1 MQFAFLVCTLAA
13 ADTSVQE
20 PLPPFDTDPYLQDM
34 THYAGSCDVVD
45 GELVCFQRPAAAGA
59 LRVACVGD
67 SITAVGHTSSVAHH
81 YPNQL
86 QDILDA
92 NHGNGTY
99 SVTNLGICGASLQKN
114 SPSPWWN
121 TGAYKTLV
129 ANRWDIV
136 LVMLGTND
144 AHPQAWPDENHEK
157 CDNATLETLS
167 QCNYAN
173 DYGALLDVI
182 KTVGPD
188 ASTPPEVHIMIPTP
202 EMQTDGEYPMIIN
215 TVLPHLIPLIG
226 EENKGIVSSVID
238 VYTGMGG
245 VVDWQK
251 EMPPKCVLNSPWP
264 PCKWYCD
271 MQSCDQTHCNDV
283 GCAKLAQVVY
293 DGKGTWGL
301 ADVQV

>member
-1 MQFAFLVCTLAA
+1 MLFASLICLAA
-13 ADTSVQE
+13 AEASVQE
-20 PLPPFDTDPYLQDM
+20 PINTDPYLQDL
-34 THYAGSCDVVD
+34 THHSGSCDVVD
-45 GELVCFQRPAAAGA
+45 GELVCFQKPAAEGA

-92 NHGNGTY
+92 THGNGTY
-99 SVTNLGICGASLQKN
+99 SVTNLGVCGAALQKN
-114 SPSPWWN
+114 VHNSWWN

-136 LVMLGTND
+136 MVMLGTND
-144 AHPQAWPDENHEK
+144 AHPYAWPAENHEN

-167 QCNYAN
+167 HCNYAN
-173 DYGALLDVI
+173 DYKALLDVI

-188 ASTPPEVHIMIPTP
+188 ASTPPEVHIMIPTA
-202 EMQTDGEYPMIIN
+202 EMKTDGDFPMIIN

-226 EENKGIVSSVID
+226 EANSDIVSSVID
-238 VYTGMGG
+238 VYTEMGG

-251 EMPPKCVLNSPWP
+251 EMPTECVLHSPWP

-271 MQSCDQTHCNDV
+271 EQSCDQTHCNDV
-283 GCAKLAQVVY
+283 GCAELAQVVY
-293 DGKGTWGL
+293 DGKGPW
-301 ADVQV
+301 AVQDIQV